1 MDNGTNTQTT
11 PKKKKKRRKKHY
23 FLRLLIIIAF
33 IVGVILVLRS
43 SLFNVRYFDVEGNNY
58 YTAAQIQD
66 LAELSTGINTF
77 KQKLAPAKDKLIAD
91 SYIKNVEIRRH
102 LPNTV
107 EITIEERVEYACVPF
122 DGKYALIDN
131 DGMVLRL
138 ADELPFLP
146 LLEFDRA
153 AINDA
158 TPGVA
163 LDVEQSYLLTN
174 TLALLKVMHDNDL
187 FFKKINFSAVT
198 VKAYIYDELYC
209 EGTPEN
215 ITAQMLAIKK
225 LVEEQFQEGITRG
238 IIKVGKDNY
247 IAFSPK
253 MDN

>member
-1 MDNGTNTQTT
+1 MDNETT

-33 IVGVILVLRS
+33 IVGVIVTLRS
-43 SLFNVRYFDVEGNNY
+43 SLFNVRYFAVEGNNY
-58 YTAAQIQD
+58 YTAAQVQTI
-66 LAELSTGINTF
+66 AELTTGVNTF
-77 KQKLAPAKDKLIAD
+77 KQKLAPAKSKLLSD
-91 SYIKNVEIRRH
+91 PYIKNVEIKRE

-107 EITIEERVEYACVPF
+107 FISIEERVEYACIPYE
-122 DGKYALIDN
+122 GKYALIDCE
-131 DGMVLRL
+131 GTVLRM
-138 ADELPFLP
+138 ANEMPILP
-146 LLEFDRA
+146 LLEFDRT

-158 TPGVA
+158 TPGKA

-174 TLALLKVMHDNDL
+174 TLALLEVMNSNDL
-187 FFKKINFSAVT
+187 YFKKINFSAVT
-198 VKAYIYDELYC
+198 VKAYIYDGLYC

-215 ITAQMLAIKK
+215 ITKQMPAIKK